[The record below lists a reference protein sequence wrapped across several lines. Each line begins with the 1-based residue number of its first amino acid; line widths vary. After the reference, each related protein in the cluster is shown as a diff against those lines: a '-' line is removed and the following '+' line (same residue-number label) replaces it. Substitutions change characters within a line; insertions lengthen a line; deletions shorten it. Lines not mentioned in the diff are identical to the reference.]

1 MSKIDKAAT
10 MSGGL
15 LLSALLAASAHAQSL
30 PNTVSVPVGG
40 NYGSTS
46 FYDGFGRVTPGFT
59 VLEYGTFA
67 DINDIT
73 DAQGDKSPAFRD
85 PSITAY
91 SLLTQVS
98 YTTDWHPF
106 GGDGVAFSV
115 ATPLVDLNTSF
126 ASDSPVKL
134 SNNRFNVGD
143 TVWGPIYQ
151 SRYYRDG
158 KRPDFAWR
166 FQFIVLSPTG
176 GFSKTRNVDQG
187 CGYWAINPYV
197 AVTYIPIPKLEF
209 STRFNYQYNFATSN
223 LASPPPIPGVV
234 YRNGQAGDMI
244 YDNFS
249 TSYTVFGR
257 LDLGINGF
265 FIDQLSP
272 NKTNGQVVGKTRE
285 SEVYIGPGLHYAFSP
300 ANLLNVNLYLPV
312 ESANASVGPKI
323 NVQYIHRF

>member
-1 MSKIDKAAT
+1 MSKIDKCAT
-10 MSGGL
+10 MAGGL
-15 LLSALLAASAHAQSL
+15 LVSALLAAAADAASL
-30 PNTVSVPVGG
+30 PNTVSVPAGG

-59 VLEYGTFA
+59 ILEYGTFA
-67 DINDIT
+67 DINSIT
-73 DAQGDKSPAFRD
+73 DAQGNESPAFKD

-91 SLLTQVS
+91 SLLTQIS
-98 YTTDWHPF
+98 YTTNWHPF

-115 ATPLVDLNTSF
+115 ATPLVDLNSSF

-134 SNNRFNVGD
+134 SNNGFNIGD

-151 SRYYRDG
+151 SRYYKDG
-158 KRPDFAWR
+158 DRPDFAWR

-176 GFSKTRNVDQG
+176 GFSRSKNINQSA
-187 CGYWAINPYV
+187 GYWAINPYI
-197 AVTYIPIPKLEF
+197 AATYIPIPKLEF
-209 STRFNYQYNFATSN
+209 STRFNYQYNFSTSN
-223 LASPPPIPGVV
+223 LASPPPIPGII
-234 YRNGQAGDMI
+234 YHNGQAGDMI

-249 TSYTVFGR
+249 TSYTVYHH

-272 NKTNGQVVGKTRE
+272 NKTNGQVVGKSRQ

-300 ANLLNVNLYLPV
+300 ASLLNVNLYLPV
-312 ESANASVGPKI
+312 ESANASVGPKV
-323 NVQYIHRF
+323 NVQFIHRF

>member
-1 MSKIDKAAT
+1 MSKIDKRAT
-10 MSGGL
+10 MAGGL
-15 LLSALLAASAHAQSL
+15 LASALLATAANAASL
-30 PNTVSVPVGG
+30 PNTVNVPAGG

-59 VLEYGTFA
+59 LLEYGTYA
-67 DINDIT
+67 DVNNIT
-73 DAQGDKSPAFRD
+73 NAEGDKNPAFKN

-126 ASDSPVKL
+126 ASNSKVKL
-134 SNNRFNVGD
+134 SNNGFNVGD

-151 SRYYRDG
+151 SRYYFDG
-158 KRPDFAWR
+158 KRPDLAWR

-176 GFSKTRNVDQG
+176 GFNKNRNVNQG
-187 CGYWAINPYV
+187 SGYWAVNPYI
-197 AVTYIPIPKLEF
+197 AITYVPIPKLEF

-223 LASPPPIPGVV
+223 LANPPKIPGVV
-234 YRNGQAGDMI
+234 YHNGQAGDMI

-249 TSYTVFGR
+249 ASYTVFPK

-272 NKTNGQVVGKTRE
+272 NKTNGQEIGKTRL
-285 SEVYIGPGLHYAFSP
+285 SEVYIGPGIHYAFSP